1 MKCVFLG
8 LVFAAIAMAAGEFRA
23 DAAGE
28 FRADANVVLVNTTV
42 LDRHDRPVRGLGRD
56 QFRLYQDQ
64 AEQRIAYFAEEE
76 TPLSLAV
83 VFDVSGSMDSK
94 MAWMRAALDAV
105 LRRPNSGDEFSLIT
119 FSGEPRVAA
128 GWSADVE
135 EVQSQVLLASAHGE
149 TSLLDALELGLVQLR
164 QANNARKAMLI
175 LSDGGDNHSRYSEGE
190 VTRSLAEAGVQ
201 IYAIDSV
208 EPEFLRARSPE
219 EFAGP
224 DLLGRLCD
232 QAGGRY
238 FQVDGK
244 REIAAAAE
252 QISLELRSQYLIG
265 YVPPPESSDGRFHH
279 LRVQLKRDPGVPKL
293 SVFSRPGY
301 RISAN

>member
-1 MKCVFLG
+1 MKCVLAG

-23 DAAGE
+23 DA
-28 FRADANVVLVNTTV
+28 NVVLVNATV
-42 LDRHDRPVRGLGRD
+42 LDRHDRPVRGLVRD

-64 AEQRIAYFAEEE
+64 VEQRIAFFAEEE

-94 MAWMRAALDAV
+94 MASMRAALDAV
-105 LRRPNSGDEFSLIT
+105 LRSANAGDEFSLIT
-119 FSGEPRVAA
+119 FSNEPRVAA
-128 GWSADVE
+128 GWGRDAE
-135 EVQSQVLLASAHGE
+135 QLQNQVLLASAYGE

-164 QANNARKAMLI
+164 HAHNTRKAMLI
-175 LSDGGDNHSRYSEGE
+175 FSDGGDNHSRYSEGE
-190 VTRSLAEAGVQ
+190 VTRSLGESGVQ
-201 IYAIDSV
+201 IYAIDIA

-224 DLLGRLCD
+224 DLLARFCD

-244 REIAAAAE
+244 REIAVAAE

-265 YVPPPESSDGRFHH
+265 YVPPPDADDGRFHR
-279 LRVQLKRDPGVPKL
+279 LRVQLKRDPGAPKL
-293 SVFSRPGY
+293 SVFSRRGF
-301 RISAN
+301 RISVN